1 MTRKKMRVVKH
12 HYEGHKHTH
21 GEAHPK
27 AMLSDH
33 EIELMRQLHEEYPV
47 GHPKHLGYRRLA
59 KVFDV
64 AKTTVRH
71 ICNYEA
77 RNAKG
82 K

>member
-1 MTRKKMRVVKH
+1 MRVVIHRTGK
-12 HYEGHKHTH
+12 YTH

-27 AMLSDH
+27 ATLGDH

-59 KVFDV
+59 KMFGI

-71 ICNYEA
+71 YCNYE
-77 RNAKG
+77 RRE
-82 K
+82 